1 MGRAA
6 HGTRGP
12 QRCAPRSEGPAPQGA
27 GSAPISPGRAGQRG
41 PRGGG
46 PRRHA
51 GFGDAPP
58 AVSGDS
64 HCAPPSLHPVPLRPL
79 QRLARERLWPG
90 APRRHPRPSR
100 RAARTLPAPG
110 AGSFSFHVAVRV
122 ENSSRHPHVRPRA
135 SPPSSGRALAWGPV
149 PSALAAWPPRR
160 PAASSPASSPSAPP
174 ARPGLRG
181 ATLPVCVC
189 LSPLCLRLGPL
200 TPLSAPALH
209 APCALPRTR
218 FSPSTPGRLP
228 FSHCTSDCVLLPLGS
243 RPRPSRRPSET
254 FRTSLHLFYDLLR

>member
-90 APRRHPRPSR
+90 APRRHPRPSC

-135 SPPSSGRALAWGPV
+135 SPPSSGRAPAWGPV

-160 PAASSPASSPSAPP
+160 PAASSPASPPSAPP
-174 ARPGLRG
+174 ARPGLR
-181 ATLPVCVC
+181 APRF
-189 LSPLCLRLGPL
+189 LSVSASPPLCLRLGPL

-254 FRTSLHLFYDLLR
+254 FCTSLHLFYDLLR

>member
-12 QRCAPRSEGPAPQGA
+12 QRRAPRSEGPAPQGA

-58 AVSGDS
+58 AVSGDG

-160 PAASSPASSPSAPP
+160 PAASSPASPPSAPP

-189 LSPLCLRLGPL
+189 LSASVSPPRAPNASFCPGFAR
-200 TPLSAPALH
+200 TTRSA
-209 APCALPRTR
+209 
-218 FSPSTPGRLP
+218 
-228 FSHCTSDCVLLPLGS
+228 
-243 RPRPSRRPSET
+243 
-254 FRTSLHLFYDLLR
+254 